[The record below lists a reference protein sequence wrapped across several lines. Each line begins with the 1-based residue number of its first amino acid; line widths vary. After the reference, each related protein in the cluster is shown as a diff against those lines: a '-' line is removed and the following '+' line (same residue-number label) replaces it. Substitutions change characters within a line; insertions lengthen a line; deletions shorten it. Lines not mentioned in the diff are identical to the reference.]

1 MFAMPI
7 PVSLDLIIILLV
19 LLVILTIVLVFI
31 ADGMGRE
38 TIALLRKIITI
49 IDETKKDDKEV

>member
-7 PVSLDLIIILLV
+7 SVSLDLIIILLV

-38 TIALLRKIITI
+38 TIALLRKIITT
-49 IDETKKDDKEV
+49 IDETKKR